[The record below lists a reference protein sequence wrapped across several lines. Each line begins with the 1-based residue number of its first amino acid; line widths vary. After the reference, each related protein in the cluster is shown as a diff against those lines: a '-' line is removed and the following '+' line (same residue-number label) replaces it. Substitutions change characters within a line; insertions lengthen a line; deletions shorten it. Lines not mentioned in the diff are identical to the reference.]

1 MSIRTKITISFL
13 IVGLLVGVPGSVAYS
28 KFRDTAN
35 QVDVI
40 RERESLVLE
49 RLTLMKSQVL
59 ERLKE
64 SIVPPSLDEPLEQ
77 AQFVGDANRFD
88 LAIADFAATPNISEG
103 RQEEAEALE
112 EFIRVRLD
120 MITSAQGIFG
130 TIGRDEAVT
139 ESELTDFENQ
149 IDEALRLIAVFLGIE
164 NREIAEAQ
172 QEIQGTIENAQ
183 RLIVI
188 VILVAI
194 VMAIGLGFLLSGS
207 ILSSINRLKD
217 ATVEIGGGNLGARA
231 AVNSG
236 DEIGDLAIA
245 FNQMA
250 AARQLAEDE
259 RDSLI
264 EARDAEI
271 DLADQVA
278 RIVTSNLDISQVFGE
293 FASEVR
299 NLVDFDL
306 AAVNVVSRDSRSLI
320 GASLV
325 WSGTMDTEP
334 NMSIDLEGTQTEHVM
349 LTGETIIHDDL
360 RELPGFTTD
369 RFFNDRGLRST
380 IVTPL
385 AYKDRMIGSMS
396 LASRR
401 PAAFGPRGQAILER
415 LAGQIAPAI
424 ENARLYHEAQEQTQ
438 EIQRLNEATNR
449 ILDSN
454 PAALLVLRG
463 RDREVVTINSSCC
476 DAFGME
482 KGQIEGQPLSQI
494 LDWVGLEESI
504 RESLSSPSGEEAKV
518 MKYPG
523 SNKTERWYMLSAV
536 PLLMED
542 DTASEDEILLVLNDV
557 TEQRQQQERLLEHS
571 RLASVGELAAG
582 VAHEINNPL
591 AAIHGLSELLQ
602 TENWPDQVSEDARKI
617 QEAAERAAK
626 IVQNLLSFARKSEP
640 EKRYLDV
647 GSIVDQALELK
658 AHDFELENIHVGI
671 HHSERAPLTMLDE
684 HQMVQVLLN
693 LFTNAEQA
701 IKDRGGP
708 GEITVTIRLLEDTVR
723 ISVSDDGPG
732 IREEHLRSIFD
743 PFFSTKEVGGG
754 TGLGLSICYGIVRE
768 HGGEMWVESEEGFGA
783 TFHVELP
790 VLPNVTPV
798 LTQSPNADGV
808 RVAGRRILV
817 VDDETQIRNILF
829 RLLSADG
836 HEVALA
842 PDGEVAWKLMQENK
856 FDNIL
861 LDLRMPGVGG
871 QDLFRL
877 IAESFPDL
885 SKKVVFITGDAAN
898 ADTRSFLDSIAS
910 PALSKPFTIEAIR
923 QLL

>member
-164 NREIAEAQ
+164 NREIAKAQ

-617 QEAAERAAK
+617 QEAAERAAN

>member
-88 LAIADFAATPNISEG
+88 SAIADFAATPNISEG